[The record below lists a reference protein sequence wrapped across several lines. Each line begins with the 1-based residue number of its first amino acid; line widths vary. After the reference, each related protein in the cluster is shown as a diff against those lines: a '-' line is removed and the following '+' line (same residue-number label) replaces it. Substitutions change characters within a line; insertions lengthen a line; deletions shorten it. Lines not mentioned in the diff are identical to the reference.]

1 MIENVVEESTDMLEL
16 LQKLGNIEIL
26 LDKIEKLLA
35 YIVCILAFFVIC
47 YVCKLVYKSLNS
59 IFR

>member
-1 MIENVVEESTDMLEL
+1 MIDNVIEESTEMLDL
-16 LQKLGNIEIL
+16 LQKLDNIE
-26 LDKIEKLLA
+26 KILA

-47 YVCKLVYKSLNS
+47 YVCKLVYKAFMT